1 MNSISIGKIEGCDIR
16 LEQSATGQERAWW
29 TAKAAIDCDGGSNP
43 HHDPCWQPDTTLRF
57 NGRSIDAD
65 VVPFIVVPPLII
77 QRTRGIVMGC
87 KARASYRGRS
97 VDCVVADI
105 GPRRKIGEL
114 SPAAA
119 QAIGLDPNPNHG
131 GTDSH
136 EVTYEIFP
144 SVPATVNGTT
154 YKLQPA

>member
-1 MNSISIGKIEGCDIR
+1 
-16 LEQSATGQERAWW
+16 
-29 TAKAAIDCDGGSNP
+29 
-43 HHDPCWQPDTTLRF
+43 
-57 NGRSIDAD
+57 
-65 VVPFIVVPPLII
+65 
-77 QRTRGIVMGC
+77 MGC

-114 SPAAA
+114 SPSAA

-131 GTDSH
+131 GTDAH
-136 EVTYEIFP
+136 EVTYEIWP
-144 SVPATVNGTT
+144 SIPATVNGTT